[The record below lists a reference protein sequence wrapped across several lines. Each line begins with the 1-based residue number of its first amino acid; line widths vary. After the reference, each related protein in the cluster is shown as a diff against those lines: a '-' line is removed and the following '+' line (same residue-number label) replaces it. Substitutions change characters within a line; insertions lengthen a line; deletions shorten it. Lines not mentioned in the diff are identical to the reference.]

1 MLVVRGARAA
11 VQTDAVTHDLVI
23 RDGLVVDGTGSP
35 GRIADVAIDGDRVTA
50 VGSVDGR
57 GARELDA
64 EGKVV
69 TPGFVDIHT
78 HLDAQ
83 LAWDP
88 LGTSSCWHGVTSVVL
103 GNCGVTF
110 APCAPDEREYLA
122 ELMESVEDI
131 PRDSILDGLSWDW
144 TTYGEYLTELD
155 RLPKGINAGGMIG
168 HCAIRHHVMG
178 ERGLSWTEATGDEVP
193 TDDDIAAMCDLV
205 DEAIGAGALG
215 FATSRTLLHRV
226 PDGRAVPG
234 TWAET
239 DELFAIGDVLGRHQR
254 GVFEVAPRFEQ
265 RGEHDENLIAEVHW
279 MAEIRRRTG
288 RPVTF
293 GIGQT
298 NIVPDLHR
306 KVFECVEAEASAGGD
321 IRPQT
326 TPRGIA
332 LLFGLQMRTFYDR
345 SPGWEELAGK
355 GVEARLAALDDDTRR
370 AELVESARATPGF
383 DWTGVYVLTDEPA
396 SYHFTSDDSLAAHA
410 ERRGVDAAQAF
421 VDISHETRGAAIFS
435 FPFLNQRDDA
445 VEWMLGHD
453 YCALG
458 LADSGAHVGLIMD
471 AGQPTWLLADW
482 VRDRQVM
489 TLEEAVRRLTSD
501 TAELFGIRGRGRLAA
516 GAFADV
522 NVIDLDALA
531 LPLPTVQQDF
541 PLGASRYVQ
550 RASGYDATIVNGEVF
565 MEQGEHTGALAGV
578 TLRS

>member
-1 MLVVRGARAA
+1 MS
-11 VQTDAVTHDLVI
+11 HDLVI
-23 RDGLVVDGTGSP
+23 RDGLVVDGTGAA
-35 GRIADVAIDGDRVTA
+35 GTIADVAVDGDRDHRRRHASTT
-50 VGSVDGR
+50 R
-57 GARELDA
+57 GDREIDA

-83 LAWDP
+83 IAWDP
-88 LGTSSCWHGVTSVVL
+88 IGSSSCWHGVTSVVL

-131 PRDSILDGLSWDW
+131 PRDSILDGLSWNW
-144 TTYGEYLTELD
+144 TTYGEYLADLD

-178 ERGLSWTEATGDEVP
+178 ERGLSWGEAEGDEVA

-205 DEAIGAGALG
+205 DEAMGAGALG
-215 FATSRTLLHRV
+215 FATSRTLLHHV
-226 PDGRAVPG
+226 PDGRPVPG
-234 TWAET
+234 TWADT
-239 DELFAIGDVLGRHQR
+239 RELFAIGDVLGKHQR

-265 RGEHDENLIAEVHW
+265 RGEHDENLIAEIHW
-279 MAEIRRRTG
+279 MADIRRRTG

-298 NIVPDLHR
+298 NLVPDMYR
-306 KVFECVEAEASAGGD
+306 TIFERVEAEAADGGD

-332 LLFGLQMRTFYDR
+332 LLFGLQMRTFFDR
-345 SPGWEELAGK
+345 SPGWKELAGK
-355 GVEARLAALDDDTRR
+355 GVEARLAALDDPARK
-370 AELVESARATPGF
+370 AELIESARATPGM
-383 DWTGVYVLTDEPA
+383 DWSGVYVLDTEPA
-396 SYHFTSDDSLAAHA
+396 DYRFTPDDSLAAHA
-410 ERRGVDAAQAF
+410 ARRGVDAAQAF
-421 VDISHETRGAAIFS
+421 VDISHETRGAAVFS
-435 FPFLNQRDDA
+435 FPFLNQQDDA
-445 VEWMLGHD
+445 VEWMLGKD

-471 AGQPTWLLADW
+471 AGQPTWLLANW
-482 VRDRQVM
+482 VRDRQIM

-501 TAELFGIRGRGRLAA
+501 TADLFGIKDRGRLVE
-516 GAFADV
+516 GAYADI
-522 NVIDLDALA
+522 NIIDLDALA
-531 LPLPTVQQDF
+531 LPLPTVQHDF
-541 PLGASRYVQ
+541 PLGAGRYVQ
-550 RASGYDATIVNGEVF
+550 RASGYDATIVNGQVF
-565 MEQGEHTGALAGV
+565 MEHGEHTGALAGV

>member
-1 MLVVRGARAA
+1 
-11 VQTDAVTHDLVI
+11 VTHDLVI
-23 RDGLVVDGTGSP
+23 RDGLVVDGTGAP
-35 GRIADVAIDGDRVTA
+35 GRVADVAIDGDRVTA
-50 VGSVDGR
+50 VGTVDGR
-57 GARELDA
+57 GSRELDA

-83 LAWDP
+83 IAWDP

-110 APCAPDEREYLA
+110 APCAADEREYLA

-131 PRDSILDGLSWDW
+131 PRDSILEGLAWDW
-144 TTYGEYLTELD
+144 TTYGEYLGALD
-155 RLPKGINAGGMIG
+155 RQPKGINVGGMIG
-168 HCAIRHHVMG
+168 HCAVRHHVMG
-178 ERGLSWTEATGDEVP
+178 ERGLSAEPAIGDEVP

-205 DEAIGAGALG
+205 DEAMGAGALG

-226 PDGRAVPG
+226 PDGRPVPG
-234 TWAET
+234 TWA
-239 DELFAIGDVLGRHQR
+239 DRRELYAIGDVLGRHRR
-254 GVFEVAPRFEQ
+254 GVFEVAPRFER
-265 RGEHDENLIAEVHW
+265 RGPNDEHLVEEIHW
-279 MAEIRRRTG
+279 MAEIRRRTA

-298 NIVPDLHR
+298 DLVPDMYR
-306 KVFECVEAEASAGGD
+306 KIFERVEAEAADGGD

-332 LLFGLQMRTFYDR
+332 LLFGLQMRTFFDR
-345 SPGWEELAGK
+345 APGWDALAGK
-355 GVEARLAALDDDTRR
+355 GVDARLAALDDDARR
-370 AELVESARATPGF
+370 AELVESARANQGL
-383 DWTGVYVLTDEPA
+383 DWRGVYVLATEPVNYRFSA
-396 SYHFTSDDSLAAHA
+396 DDSLAAHA
-410 ERRGVDAAQAF
+410 DRRGIDPVEAF
-421 VDISHETRGAAIFS
+421 VDISRETRGAAVFS
-435 FPFLNQRDDA
+435 FPFLNQQDGA

-489 TLEEAVRRLTSD
+489 SLEEAVRRLTSD
-501 TAELFGIRGRGRLAA
+501 TADLFGITGRGRLVE

-531 LPLPTVQQDF
+531 LPLPTVQRDF

-550 RASGYDATIVNGEVF
+550 RASGYEATIINGSVF
-565 MEQGEHTGALAGV
+565 MEQGEHTGALTGV